1 MAKKPTAAQRKQTKA
16 LTKSQLFGGKKKRLE
31 AIEIDELG
39 GTVYLAPLKAS
50 EILPFMSSEED
61 DSVEAMNARQN
72 ELIVIALVDENG
84 KRIFADEDAESM
96 NQLDWDVYTRI
107 VRHLTGKIQG
117 TQKDTEAPLPDGG
130 SSPSS

>member
-1 MAKKPTAAQRKQTKA
+1 MAKQNAAQRKQTKA
-16 LTKSQLFGGKKKRLE
+16 LTKSQLFGSKQKRLE
-31 AIEIDELG
+31 AIEIEELG

-50 EILPFMSSEED
+50 EILPFMGADD

-84 KRIFADEDAESM
+84 KRIFADEDAEQM
-96 NQLDWDVYTRI
+96 NELDWDVYTRI
-107 VRHLTGKIQG
+107 VRHLTGKIRG
-117 TQKDTEAPLPDGG
+117 EQKDADAPLQDGE